1 MNYEESLDYFYK
13 LKENATPFFSI
24 ENYDIFI
31 ALVLINIIMISI
43 LNLMISAIIYDNQQI
58 KYYGKDEKPLS
69 EKEKNIF
76 ISTAIFIGLAI
87 NILILSSFI
96 AIKNEKTE
104 YEYTEILESPYYQQL
119 SVNFQ
124 KIVDDSI
131 LADINE
137 NKLNNNFKT
146 TIPLFKLEKILRAI
160 DNERDIIELKEQE
173 QETLNKLKSSR

>member
-1 MNYEESLDYFYK
+1 M
-13 LKENATPFFSI
+13 
-24 ENYDIFI
+24 
-31 ALVLINIIMISI
+31 
-43 LNLMISAIIYDNQQI
+43 Q
-58 KYYGKDEKPLS
+58 
-69 EKEKNIF
+69 KEKNIF

-146 TIPLFKLEKILRAI
+146 TIPLFKLEKILRTV
-160 DNERDIIELKEQE
+160 DNERYTIERKEQE